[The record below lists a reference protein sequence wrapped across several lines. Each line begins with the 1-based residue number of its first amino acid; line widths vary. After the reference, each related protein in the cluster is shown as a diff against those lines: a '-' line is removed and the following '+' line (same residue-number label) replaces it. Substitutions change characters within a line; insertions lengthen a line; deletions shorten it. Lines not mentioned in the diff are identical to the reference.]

1 MIIDFDIIS
10 NESKLWI
17 YGSDKNLSFKQQNYI
32 LKNISKYLKEWKYH
46 NNPLT
51 SAVTILE
58 NRFLIVALDDTEHG
72 VGGCSIDSL
81 QRIIIDLEQQLDI
94 SLLNRLNVFCKIGD
108 DIRCVPTFR
117 LKEIANGDTY
127 FFDLTIQ
134 KKFQIDSYLKPINQG
149 WCSQYV

>member
-58 NRFLIVALDDTEHG
+58 NRFLIVALDDTEYG
-72 VGGCSIDSL
+72 VGGCSIDSFEGFEEDI
-81 QRIIIDLEQQLDI
+81 RDNIITDWVSNLNASKLFINTY
-94 SLLNRLNVFCKIGD
+94 NRLPNLILMFCRNVH
-108 DIRCVPTFR
+108 V
-117 LKEIANGDTY
+117 LN
-127 FFDLTIQ
+127 
-134 KKFQIDSYLKPINQG
+134 
-149 WCSQYV
+149 